1 MADVGGY
8 IASLLATSGNARFNV
23 VYSIK
28 MHQNIAFN
36 SCMKCGVY
44 TIQNMMTHTFR
55 GCTHHT
61 PCFIYYAFISLFKNP
76 SNKLYPVNRILIV
89 QMPNGLLQMH
99 ACHSC
104 ASSNITTHTFMRD
117 CTHHTLYCIST
128 WFYSIA
134 IFKNSLMCPKSK
146 FCWLKNKQAKASGV
160 LQQID
165 SLYFWRVAPIT
176 PPASIIHT
184 FYISLF

>member
-1 MADVGGY
+1 MQEHGKALKSGGPQGLTGSICVKLYNLGAYPPIVADVGGY

-61 PCFIYYAFISLFKNP
+61 PCFIYYAFISLF
-76 SNKLYPVNRILIV
+76 
-89 QMPNGLLQMH
+89 
-99 ACHSC
+99 
-104 ASSNITTHTFMRD
+104 
-117 CTHHTLYCIST
+117 
-128 WFYSIA
+128 
-134 IFKNSLMCPKSK
+134 
-146 FCWLKNKQAKASGV
+146 
-160 LQQID
+160 
-165 SLYFWRVAPIT
+165 
-176 PPASIIHT
+176 
-184 FYISLF
+184 